1 MTEEFFLTP
10 EDKASVVLKTNTDV
24 IKYLCLS
31 IADSPLESEEVI
43 INLIKMHSDFIL
55 KASGKVLQGERLN
68 IKAVK

>member
-10 EDKASVVLKTNTDV
+10 EDKASVVLKANADV

-31 IADSPLESEEVI
+31 ISDSPLESEEAI

-55 KASGKVLQGERLN
+55 EASGKVLQGERLN